1 MNRVTVMLFSL
12 VLGAFVCTGCRQ
24 EQPADQPPPT
34 DEAKMDTRGPDV
46 QSIRELERRAR
57 EAAEAKDLDRYI
69 SFYADDAVLF
79 WPGAPMVRGRAAIR
93 EFMQAFLSMPAFSLS
108 FETAEVDVSRAG
120 DLAYSYGTNRV
131 GLVGPNGQ
139 RMRDRGKYLTVYR
152 KQPDGTWKVV
162 ADIGNSDLPAPVPDS
177 TQAVRQP

>member
-1 MNRVTVMLFSL
+1 MNRVTLMSSILA
-12 VLGAFVCTGCRQ
+12 LGASVCTGCGQ
-24 EQPADQPPPT
+24 EEPADQPPAT
-34 DEAKMDTRGPDV
+34 GEAKMDTRGADV

-57 EAAEAKDLDRYI
+57 EAAEAKDLDRYV
-69 SFYADDAVLF
+69 SFYDADAVLF

-93 EFMQAFLSMPAFSLS
+93 EFMQTFLSMPAFSLS
-108 FETAEVDVSRAG
+108 FETAEVHVSRAG

-131 GLVGPNGQ
+131 SLVGPNGE
-139 RMRDRGKYLTVYR
+139 RMKDRGKYLTVYR

-177 TQAVRQP
+177 THQ

>member
-1 MNRVTVMLFSL
+1 MNRVTLMLFML
-12 VLGAFVCTGCRQ
+12 ALGVFVCTGCRRD
-24 EQPADQPPPT
+24 EPLDQPPPT
-34 DEAKMDTRGPDV
+34 DEANMDTRREDV
-46 QSIRELERRAR
+46 EAIRQLERRAR
-57 EAAEAKDLDRYI
+57 EAAEAKDVDRYV

-79 WPGAPMVRGRAAIR
+79 WPGAPMVRGQTAIR

-131 GLVGPNGQ
+131 SLVGPNGK
-139 RMRDRGKYLTVYR
+139 RMQDRGKYLTVYR

-177 TQAVRQP
+177 TPGVKQP